1 MIIENINREQM
12 KEVGNKIR
20 EIRKRKGVSQ
30 EELAE
35 AAKVNLRTIQRIE
48 NNANEPSGKTLNLLC
63 DALSISIDDI
73 VDYGKSEDKTFLM
86 LFHLSVLSFMILPL
100 GNIII
105 PLILWLTKKDKIVGL
120 KEIGANLINFQILWA
135 ILFYTSIIFGVFGKL
150 MHSNFN
156 MFLYSIIILPLL
168 NIILTIVFAI
178 RANKGSAKIYYPNF
192 KWLRILR

>member
-1 MIIENINREQM
+1 M
-12 KEVGNKIR
+12 
-20 EIRKRKGVSQ
+20 
-30 EELAE
+30 
-35 AAKVNLRTIQRIE
+35 
-48 NNANEPSGKTLNLLC
+48 
-63 DALSISIDDI
+63 
-73 VDYGKSEDKTFLM
+73 
-86 LFHLSVLSFMILPL
+86 

-178 RANKGSAKIYYPNF
+178 RANKGNAKIYYPNF
-192 KWLRILR
+192 K